1 MNILEQIIE
10 VKKQEVA
17 ASRKIVSLQELEK
30 APAFTRQARSVVN
43 IYNSKRTTGIIAEFK
58 KASPSKG
65 IINDRTP
72 IEEVVQAYARH
83 GVAAISVLTDQQF
96 FKGSLNDLKRARMAV
111 QGTPLLRKDFII
123 DEYQVAEAKVAGADL
138 LLLIAACLSPER
150 VRELARYAKSAGLEV
165 LLEIHNEQELVHLC
179 DEVDLV
185 GVNNRDLKTFQVDM
199 EHSIRLASLIPPG
212 KIRIAES
219 GIHSVETVQHL
230 SSSGFDGF
238 LIGELFMKQED
249 PGAAF
254 KSFTDELKRLPA

>member
-17 ASRKIVSLQELEK
+17 ASSKIVSLAELEK
-30 APAFTRQARSVVN
+30 TQAFARQARSVVS
-43 IYNSKRTTGIIAEFK
+43 IYNSKRTTGIIAEYK

-65 IINDRTP
+65 VINDRTP
-72 IEEVVQAYARH
+72 VEAVVQAYARY

-111 QGTPLLRKDFII
+111 PGTPLLRKDFII
-123 DEYQVAEAKVAGADL
+123 EEYQVAEAKVAGADL
-138 LLLIAACLSPER
+138 VLLIAACLSPGR
-150 VRELARYAKSAGLEV
+150 VQELARYAKSAGLEV

-185 GVNNRDLKTFQVDM
+185 GVNNRDLKTFQVDI
-199 EHSIRLASLIPPG
+199 EHSIRLASLIPAG
-212 KIRIAES
+212 KICIAES

-238 LIGELFMKQED
+238 LIGEHFMKQED
-249 PGAAF
+249 PGTAF
-254 KSFTDELKRLPA
+254 KTFIEELKRMPA